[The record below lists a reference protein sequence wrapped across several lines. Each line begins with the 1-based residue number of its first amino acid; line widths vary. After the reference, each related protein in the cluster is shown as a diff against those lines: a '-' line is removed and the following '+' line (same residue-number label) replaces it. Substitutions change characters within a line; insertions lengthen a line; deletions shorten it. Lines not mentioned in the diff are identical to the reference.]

1 MYPKTFFLTFC
12 LLVASLSAQVAHPPA
27 TFQRSRIKALESS
40 IRRLET
46 KLNSLESPSRI
57 LFQNGEEDEEDE
69 GDEDEAKLTIS
80 GFGHVQFDY
89 QHVSMTG
96 GGTTNNDAFALG
108 GLDLFLRSQL
118 NEKVSFLNETVFEP
132 NSAGEN
138 VLDVERLII
147 KYEINDDFNIQA
159 GRFHSSFGYWNR
171 AYHHGEFLSTSIGR
185 PDVLKFED
193 DGGLL
198 PIHIIGLLFEGR
210 QETESFEFA
219 GNLEIGNGRGP
230 VPDPPQIVVDGTLGK
245 SINLHLTAKP
255 KAIEGLEVGVGGY
268 LDRIPVNTDAT
279 KGTVHGKLN
288 ESIFSFQT
296 TYQKDEW
303 VFLGEA
309 FFIHHGGG
317 GSASADSSGYYFQLS
332 YQQDDWTPYL
342 RFDAIHVSNQDVYF
356 ATLDD
361 RRTIAL
367 GVRYDFAEMNALK
380 LQVSFTDVNAATG
393 ADSEEW
399 TFSSQWSFGF

>member
-1 MYPKTFFLTFC
+1 MPKFFVLIAILALFAP
-12 LLVASLSAQVAHPPA
+12 LGAQVEHRPA
-27 TFQRSRIKALESS
+27 TFQPSRIKALEAS
-40 IRRLET
+40 IQ
-46 KLNSLESPSRI
+46 SLESRLDSLHALR
-57 LFQNGEEDEEDE
+57 FQDQDSMEEEEEDEDSGEP
-69 GDEDEAKLTIS
+69 KLLLS

-89 QHVSMTG
+89 QHISMTG
-96 GGTTNNDAFALG
+96 GGTSNSNAFALG

-132 NSAGEN
+132 NSDGEN

-147 KYEINDDFNIQA
+147 KYEINDDFNVQA

-171 AYHHGEFLSTSIGR
+171 AFHHGEFLSTSIGR

-210 QETESFEFA
+210 YDTESFEFA

-230 VPDPPQIVVDGTLGK
+230 VPDPPQIVVDGTMGK
-245 SINLHLTAKP
+245 SLNLHLTAKP
-255 KAIEGLEVGVGGY
+255 KAIEGLEIGVGGY
-268 LDRIPVNTDAT
+268 LDRIPANTDAS

-288 ESIFSFQT
+288 ESILSFQA
-296 TYQKDEW
+296 TYQNENW
-303 VFLGEA
+303 VLLGEA

-317 GSASADSSGYYFQLS
+317 GSPSADSNGYYLQLA
-332 YQQDDWTPYL
+332 YQHEDWTPYL
-342 RFDAIHVSNQDVYF
+342 RFDAINVYNQDVF
-356 ATLDD
+356 LASLDD
-361 RRTIAL
+361 RTTIAL

-380 LQVSFTDVNAATG
+380 LQLSFTDVNAATG

-399 TFSSQWSFGF
+399 TLSSQWSFGF